1 MACGPQIGHR
11 GGIEE
16 DDLFYTASFQNYLAV
31 PTKECSFKCSILDYH
46 MRKPTKGFMLH
57 TADFDMMQ

>member
-16 DDLFYTASFQNYLAV
+16 DDLFYTASFQYYLAV
-31 PTKECSFKCSILDYH
+31 PTKECSFKCRILDYH
-46 MRKPTKGFMLH
+46 MRKPIKGFMSD
-57 TADFDMMQ
+57 TVDFDMMQ